1 MAFDRA
7 ARIDRSSRGGRL
19 RASVAWESAEKQYP
33 ALSAAWKEWGDSRG
47 CGTKNLVSEAAM
59 AAPLTI
65 TEFDTYDLRFPTS
78 RHLRGTTTTAT
89 PAAVARTI
97 QVSRA

>member
-33 ALSAAWKEWGDSRG
+33 APAAAWKEWGASRG

-65 TEFDTYDLRFPTS
+65 TDFDTYDRRFASGRRPGCAS
-78 RHLRGTTTTAT
+78 RRE
-89 PAAVARTI
+89 
-97 QVSRA
+97 VSR